1 MADHPQNNDAT
12 KADFAEKE
20 TLLKFPCDFPIKI
33 FGKKHDDLRS
43 EVLKI
48 IRNEV
53 PDFDENNLTFKESK
67 EGNYHALTAMIHATS
82 KEQLDNIYR
91 ALTSHH
97 LITMAL

>member
-1 MADHPQNNDAT
+1 MVDNAKNNDAAKENFET
-12 KADFAEKE
+12 KE

-53 PDFDENNLTFKESK
+53 PDFDESNLTFKESK

-82 KEQLDNIYR
+82 KEQLDNIYQS
-91 ALTSHH
+91 LTNHH
-97 LITMAL
+97 LVTMAL